1 MTLKRLFLPACL
13 AVALTLTSAD
23 KYPHELTQAD
33 FEKWMSELSNWGRW
47 GRGDQD
53 GTLNLIT
60 PEKRRQAAALVK
72 AGVSVSLSLDA
83 MPAAGWTHSTS
94 LLNGDQPVGYVL
106 DNIGVSYHGNFTTH
120 LDAPNHMFFHG
131 QMYNGVSISTVT
143 ENGAPKDD
151 VLRYKNGIVT
161 RGILVDIPTLKSKA
175 YLDDDEP
182 VYPEDLIAWEKRA
195 GIKIE
200 SGDAVFVRTG
210 RWMRIAAKGP
220 LDLNKTAPGLHAS
233 SARWLHD
240 RDIALLGSDA
250 VSDVRPSRVEGVSQ
264 PVHQLMLVALG
275 TPLLDNCALDAVAE
289 LAGKLKRWEFMLT
302 VAPLAVPG
310 GTGSP
315 VNPIATF

>member
-1 MTLKRLFLPACL
+1 MRLKRFLLPVCLAIALSLPA
-13 AVALTLTSAD
+13 AD
-23 KYPHELTQAD
+23 KYPHELTKAD
-33 FEKWMSELSNWGRW
+33 IERWMTEISNWGRW
-47 GRGDQD
+47 GRADQD

-72 AGVSVSLSLDA
+72 AGVSISLSVDV
-83 MPAAGWTHSTS
+83 MPA
-94 LLNGDQPVGYVL
+94 
-106 DNIGVSYHGNFTTH
+106 GNFTTH
-120 LDAPNHMFFHG
+120 LDALNHMFYHG
-131 QMYNGVSISTVT
+131 QMYNGVPI
-143 ENGAPKDD
+143 KDD
-151 VLRYKNGIVT
+151 VMHYKNGIVT
-161 RGILVDIPTLKSKA
+161 RGILIDIPTLKSKA
-175 YLDDDEP
+175 YLEDDEP
-182 VYPEDLIAWEKRA
+182 VYPEDLMAWEKRA

-210 RWMRIAAKGP
+210 RWMRVAAKGP
-220 LDLNKTAPGLHAS
+220 LDLNQTAPGLHAS

-250 VSDVRPSRVEGVSQ
+250 VSDVRPSRVEGVNQ

-315 VNPIATF
+315 VNPIAVF

>member
-1 MTLKRLFLPACL
+1 MLKRLFLPACL
-13 AVALTLTSAD
+13 VIALTLTSAD

-33 FEKWMSELSNWGRW
+33 FEHWMNDLSNWGRW

-60 PEKRRQAAALVK
+60 PEKRRQAGALVK
-72 AGVSVSLSLDA
+72 AGISISLSVEV
-83 MPAAGWTHSTS
+83 MPAAAWTHGTT

-120 LDAPNHMFFHG
+120 LDALNHMFYHG

-143 ENGAPKDD
+143 ANGAPKDD
-151 VLRYKNGIVT
+151 VMRFKNGIVT

-195 GIKIE
+195 GIKID

-210 RWMRIAAKGP
+210 RWRRVAEKGP

-250 VSDVRPSRVEGVSQ
+250 VSDVRPSRVDGVSQ
-264 PVHQLMLVALG
+264 PVHELMLVALG
-275 TPLLDNCALDAVAE
+275 TPLLDNCALDALAE
-289 LAGKLKRWEFMLT
+289 TAGRLKRWEFMLT

-315 VNPIATF
+315 VNPIAIF

>member
-1 MTLKRLFLPACL
+1 MMTKRYLLPASL
-13 AVALTLTSAD
+13 IIALMLTGAD
-23 KYPHELTQAD
+23 KYPHELTKTD
-33 FEKWMSELSNWGRW
+33 IEHWMIEISNWGRW
-47 GRGDQD
+47 GRADQD

-60 PEKRRQAAALVK
+60 PEKRREAAALVR
-72 AGVSVSLSLDA
+72 AGIAVSLSVDV
-83 MPAAGWTHSTS
+83 MPAAAWTHGTR
-94 LLNGDQPVGYVL
+94 LLNADQPVGYVL

-120 LDAPNHMFFHG
+120 LDALNHMFYHG
-131 QMYNGVSISTVT
+131 QMYNGISISTVT
-143 ENGAPKDD
+143 ESGAPKDD
-151 VLRYKNGIVT
+151 VMRYKNGIVT
-161 RGILVDIPTLKSKA
+161 RGILVDIPVLKSKA
-175 YLDDDEP
+175 FLDDDEP

-195 GIKIE
+195 GIKIG

-210 RWMRIAAKGP
+210 RWMRVAARGP
-220 LDLNKTAPGLHAS
+220 LDLSHIAPGLHAS

-250 VSDVRPSRVEGVSQ
+250 VSDVRPSRVEGVDQ